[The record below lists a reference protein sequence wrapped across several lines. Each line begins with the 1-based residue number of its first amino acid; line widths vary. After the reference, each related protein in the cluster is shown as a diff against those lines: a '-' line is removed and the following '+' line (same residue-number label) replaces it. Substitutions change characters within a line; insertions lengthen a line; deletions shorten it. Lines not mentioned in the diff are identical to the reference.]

1 MRYIGSMVSKF
12 VLIELGPV
20 LTALVVGGRVGARS
34 RRARHDARH
43 RADRRARDARDPAG
57 ALSRHAALPAAT
69 IMLPVVTVF
78 ADVIGI
84 LGGLV
89 VANLSYDQSPHTY

>member
-1 MRYIGSMVSKF
+1 
-12 VLIELGPV
+12 
-20 LTALVVGGRVGARS
+20 
-34 RRARHDARH
+34 
-43 RADRRARDARDPAG
+43 
-57 ALSRHAALPAAT
+57 
-69 IMLPVVTVF
+69 MLPVVTVF